1 MSGREIGS
9 VVVLA
14 EDRHAALAAFH
25 RRYCRVLPWRVQR
38 HAFGLTRFVG
48 RTAESPVRP

>member
-14 EDRHAALAAFH
+14 EDRHATLAAFTAATAG
-25 RRYCRVLPWRVQR
+25 CCPGACSV
-38 HAFGLTRFVG
+38 TRS
-48 RTAESPVRP
+48 A

>member
-25 RRYCRVLPWRVQR
+25 RRYCRGAALALQR
-38 HAFGLTRFVG
+38 HAFGRTRFVG
-48 RTAESPVRP
+48 RDAECS

>member
-1 MSGREIGS
+1 MSGRETGS

-14 EDRHAALAAFH
+14 EDRHAALAALH

-38 HAFGLTRFVG
+38 HVFGLTRFVG
-48 RTAESPVRP
+48 RAAECS

>member
-14 EDRHAALAAFH
+14 EDRHAALAALR
-25 RRYCRVLPWRVQR
+25 RRYCRVLPWRAQR
-38 HAFGLTRFVG
+38 HVFGPTRFVA
-48 RTAESPVRP
+48 RAAECS